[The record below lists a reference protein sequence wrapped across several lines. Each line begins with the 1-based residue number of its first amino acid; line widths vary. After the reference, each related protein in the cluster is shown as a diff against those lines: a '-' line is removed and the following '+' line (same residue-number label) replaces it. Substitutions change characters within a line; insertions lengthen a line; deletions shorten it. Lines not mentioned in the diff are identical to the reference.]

1 MEKITVKEIENIV
14 SNIAPKYPVKYIELF
29 GSYANDEV
37 KEGSDIDL
45 LVYFNEKSATLFD
58 LIGIKLD
65 IEDKLSIKVD
75 IVAGPIKKGSYL
87 IINKKIRIYEA

>member
-1 MEKITVKEIENIV
+1 MEKITLKEIENIV
-14 SNIAPKYPVKYIELF
+14 CKVAPNYPVKFIDLF
-29 GSYANDEV
+29 GSYANDKV
-37 KEGSDIDL
+37 KKDSDIDL

-65 IEDKLSIKVD
+65 IEDQLCIKVD
-75 IVAGPIKKGSYL
+75 IVAGPIKIDSYL